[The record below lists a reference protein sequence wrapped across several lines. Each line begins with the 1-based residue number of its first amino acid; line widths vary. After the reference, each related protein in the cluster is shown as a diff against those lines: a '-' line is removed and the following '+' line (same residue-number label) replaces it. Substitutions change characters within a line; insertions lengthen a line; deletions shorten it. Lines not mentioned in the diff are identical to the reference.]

1 MKALTKQLVVF
12 LGVLLLGAPANA
24 QWGWGDRVKG
34 NGNITTR
41 TVSTGNYDEIKG
53 VGSIDIHLRKGSE
66 GSISVETDE
75 NIQEYVDIEVKGNT
89 LIVKIEKGVN
99 VSSRHGV
106 HVTVPFNDISEI
118 SLVGSG
124 DIDTQDPIS
133 VEELALKIVGS
144 GDVILDIN
152 TGKLD
157 ADITGS
163 GDIELTGKTVDL
175 EVKVNGSGDFHGY
188 RLMADNVKAKVSGSG
203 DVEVYAKNNIYAR
216 VNGSGDVYYKG
227 NPAQK
232 DTKVS
237 GSGDITMQNE

>member
-1 MKALTKQLVVF
+1 MKALTKT
-12 LGVLLLGAPANA
+12 VLLLFSTLLLSVPAQA

-66 GSISVETDE
+66 GTITVETDE
-75 NIQEYVDIEVKGNT
+75 NIQEYVEIEVRGNALT
-89 LIVKIEKGVN
+89 VKIEKGVN
-99 VSSRHGV
+99 VSSKHGV

-133 VEELALKIVGS
+133 VDELELKIVGS
-144 GDVILDIN
+144 GDVILDVN
-152 TGKLD
+152 TGKLE

-163 GDIELTGKTVDL
+163 GDIELEGKTVDL

-188 RLMADNVKAKVSGSG
+188 KLMADNVEATVSGSG
-203 DVEVYAKNNIYAR
+203 DVEVYAKNNIRAR

-237 GSGDITMQNE
+237 GSGDITMQN